1 MADPAHTLPDQP
13 LPSMAQPAL
22 PVDGQSLSPAELAAR
37 LRATVSGSFTGRAP
51 LVAVDGGFRAA
62 RLDQVTRIGAEPA
75 PPAPAEIAEPA
86 PPPPDP
92 ARLLADARAEGFA
105 DGLVQGLAQGRT
117 EGHATGRSEALDEAA
132 AALGAARDAFA
143 TALRGLVAAPAASD
157 ALAVV
162 LADAVRS
169 LAAQRAG
176 QAIDTLP
183 DAFAARVAAIADRV
197 AQGMRAVT
205 VRLHPDDLAA
215 IAPHLAGTDL
225 DGTTLCPDPRL
236 TRGDVDVRGDG
247 IVLSDLLAPP

>member
-75 PPAPAEIAEPA
+75 PPA
-86 PPPPDP
+86 PDP

>member
-1 MADPAHTLPDQP
+1 MADPAQTLPPDTAP
-13 LPSMAQPAL
+13 LPSRAL
-22 PVDGQSLSPAELAAR
+22 PADGQALAPAELAAR

-62 RLDQVTRIGAEPA
+62 RLDQFARVGADVEPA
-75 PPAPAEIAEPA
+75 PPAPAAEPA

-105 DGLVQGLAQGRT
+105 DGQVQGLARGRA
-117 EGHATGRSEALDEAA
+117 EGHAEGRREAMAEAE

-143 TALRGLVAAPAASD
+143 AALRGLAAAPAASD
-157 ALAVV
+157 ALAGM
-162 LADAVRS
+162 LADAVRT

-176 QAIDTLP
+176 QAIDALP
-183 DAFAARVAAIADRV
+183 AAFAARVAALADRV
-197 AQGMRAVT
+197 AQGMRTVT

-225 DGTTLCPDPRL
+225 DGVTLSPDPHL
-236 TRGDVDVRGDG
+236 SRGDVDVRGDG
-247 IVLSDLLAPP
+247 IVLSDLLAAP